1 MADRKENQM
10 KTEVLTVILK
20 LHWDDNQSLQ
30 YQKYYYALGLY
41 LLLVLL
47 TKCLKQINLPQ
58 NNYQVVEM
66 QKLIVLFDQ
75 MLLHRVDFIQNEAM
89 TMTNVFFFIF

>member
-10 KTEVLTVILK
+10 KTEVLTVISR

-30 YQKYYYALGLY
+30 YQKYYYVLGLY
-41 LLLVLL
+41 PLLVLL

-75 MLLHRVDFIQNEAM
+75 MLLHRVGSYKM
-89 TMTNVFFFIF
+89 KP